1 MNGASLRVRGG
12 VPKSGQEWV
21 PDFDQKS
28 PLFAPFRALSRQ
40 LCGSERWPS
49 TDEYTELFARVC
61 RERQLDLGPLKF
73 AAQPKK
79 ARRAKREAVVL
90 EELYD
95 GSIAL
100 RGEVPCLTESYHDLF
115 NALIFA
121 AFPLS
126 KRALHARQFRALS
139 ERVEPG
145 MKRLPEARTREQ
157 DALTVFDE
165 GGSVVLVSREFHE
178 RWSGEK
184 PWTLLDVADG
194 QAQLWLFGH
203 ALLEHVFYG
212 RYELRSCAVVLVRDE
227 TTPCGDEDVLPW
239 LDRRVAQLLGDTRR
253 FRAPGAD
260 GVVRIDER
268 SATWLGAGLP

>member
-1 MNGASLRVRGG
+1 M
-12 VPKSGQEWV
+12 PKSGQIWV

-28 PLFAPFRALSRQ
+28 PLFTPFHALSRQ
-40 LCGSERWPS
+40 LRGGDGWPS
-49 TDEYTELFARVC
+49 TDSYSELFARVC
-61 RERQLDLGPLKF
+61 RERGLDLPPLKF
-73 AAQPKK
+73 AAKPKK
-79 ARRAKREAVVL
+79 PRRAKRESVVL

-121 AFPLS
+121 AFPLA
-126 KRALHARQFRALS
+126 KRTLHARQFRALS

-165 GGSVVLVSREFHE
+165 GGSVVIVSREFHE

-184 PWTLLDVADG
+184 PWTLLDVEAE
-194 QAQLWLFGH
+194 QAQLWVFGH

-227 TTPCGDEDVLPW
+227 TTPGPDGLLAWIDQ
-239 LDRRVAQLLGDTRR
+239 RVAQLLADSRR
-253 FRAPGAD
+253 FCAPGAD
-260 GVVRIDER
+260 GVVRIDDQ